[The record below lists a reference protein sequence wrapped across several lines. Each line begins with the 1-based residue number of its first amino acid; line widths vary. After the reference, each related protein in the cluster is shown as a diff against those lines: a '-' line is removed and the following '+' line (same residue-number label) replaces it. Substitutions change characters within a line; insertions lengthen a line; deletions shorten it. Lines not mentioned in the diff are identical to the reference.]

1 MEAPNPLKALI
12 FANGD
17 PNDGR
22 MVRRALAAAPDAWVI
37 AADGGARLAR
47 HFARAVQVLVGDM
60 DSLSAD
66 EVNRLAD
73 DGAEILRYPAEKN
86 ETDLELALKLAASRG
101 ARWLRVVGGVGDRL
115 DQTLSNVY
123 LLALPELKGCDARL
137 VAGVQEAWLAY
148 PGMTTI
154 EGAPGDTVSLLPLNG
169 TVSGVRT
176 ENLYYPL
183 RDERLVFGPARGIS
197 NVMQAASAHVWL
209 RDGILLIVH
218 TDGRA

>member
-1 MEAPNPLKALI
+1 MEAPNPLKVLI

-17 PNDGR
+17 PNDGP

-60 DSLSAD
+60 DSLSAG

-73 DGAEILRYPAEKN
+73 GGAEILRYPAEKN
-86 ETDLELALKLAASRG
+86 ETDLELALKLAANRG

-137 VAGVQEAWLAY
+137 VAGAQEAWLAY